1 MIIENLLCE
10 ICSSRPAR
18 LIVLR
23 RRHGDVRR
31 TFVCSECSNERSRLY
46 TNSQLDLERVLIH
59 LEKKPNVDNS
69 VVLGCKNCGMTL
81 ADIIVDGK
89 PGCCLC
95 YARFSVEIGSAI
107 EEAQGHSHHTG
118 KAPEE

>member
-23 RRHGDVRR
+23 RRHGDVLR
-31 TFVCSECSNERSRLY
+31 TFVCSECANERARLY
-46 TNSQLDLERVLIH
+46 TNSQLDLERVLIQ
-59 LEKKPNVDNS
+59 LDKKPGVSNS
-69 VVLGCKNCGMTL
+69 AVSGCRNCGVMY
-81 ADIIVDGK
+81 ANIIVDGK

-95 YARFSVEIGSAI
+95 YSTFAEEISKAI
-107 EEAQGHSHHTG
+107 EEAQGHTHHIG
-118 KAPEE
+118 KAPGE